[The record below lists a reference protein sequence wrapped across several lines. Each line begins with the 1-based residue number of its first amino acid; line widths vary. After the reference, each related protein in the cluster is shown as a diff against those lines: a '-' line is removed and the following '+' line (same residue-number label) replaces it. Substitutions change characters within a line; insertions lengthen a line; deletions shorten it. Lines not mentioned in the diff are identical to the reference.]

1 MSSPTTGHQTASARP
16 STRVSRFAR
25 GVRLGTPVLLGY
37 IPIGAAF
44 GVLARTAGMDVFQ
57 TIACSML
64 VFAGSGQF
72 IAVAMMSAHASAVSV
87 IVTTGVI
94 NLRHI
99 LFSTTLQPY
108 LRHIPVSRQA
118 LIAAG
123 ITDESFAVNITDFRG
138 GSASASSVAGAE
150 FISWTGWVTGT
161 ALGAIATNFIG
172 DPTRWGLGFAMAA
185 MFTAL
190 LVATA
195 EDRRHVVVAAIAVAL
210 AIVMLLVLPS
220 LGLPVQWSIVATAVV
235 AAAIGATVFA

>member
-1 MSSPTTGHQTASARP
+1 MARMRPPSPVPESAD
-16 STRVSRFAR
+16 SRRARFLR

-57 TIACSML
+57 TVACSML

-72 IAVAMMSAHASAVSV
+72 IAIAMMKAGADATSV
-87 IVTTGVI
+87 LITTGVI

-138 GSASASSVAGAE
+138 GSASASSVAGVE
-150 FISWTGWVTGT
+150 FVSWSGWVTGT
-161 ALGAIATNFIG
+161 ALGAIATGFIG
-172 DPTRWGLGFAMAA
+172 DPARWGLGFAMAA

-195 EDRRHVVVAAIAVAL
+195 EDREHVIVAAVAVAL
-210 AIVMLLVLPS
+210 AVLFMLVLP
-220 LGLPVQWSIVATAVV
+220 GQWSIVATAVL
-235 AAAIGATVFA
+235 AAGVGAVVFK

>member
-1 MSSPTTGHQTASARP
+1 MARMQAPDTASHAA
-16 STRVSRFAR
+16 STRRGRFLR

-44 GVLARTAGMDVFQ
+44 GVLARTAGMDVVQ

-72 IAVAMMSAHASAVSV
+72 IAVAMMQAGADAGS
-87 IVTTGVI
+87 ILITTGVI

-108 LRHIPVSRQA
+108 LRHIPLTRQA
-118 LIAAG
+118 LLAAG
-123 ITDESFAVNITDFRG
+123 ITDESFAVNVTDSRG
-138 GSASASSVAGAE
+138 GSASASSMAGVQ
-150 FISWTGWVTGT
+150 FVSWSGWVCGT
-161 ALGAIATNFIG
+161 ALGAIATSFIG
-172 DPTRWGLGFAMAA
+172 DPARWGLGFAMAA

-195 EDRRHVVVAAIAVAL
+195 EDRDHVVVAVIAVVL
-210 AIVMLLVLPS
+210 AVVFMLVLP
-220 LGLPVQWSIVATAVV
+220 GQWSIVATAVT
-235 AAAIGATVFA
+235 AAAVGAVVFR